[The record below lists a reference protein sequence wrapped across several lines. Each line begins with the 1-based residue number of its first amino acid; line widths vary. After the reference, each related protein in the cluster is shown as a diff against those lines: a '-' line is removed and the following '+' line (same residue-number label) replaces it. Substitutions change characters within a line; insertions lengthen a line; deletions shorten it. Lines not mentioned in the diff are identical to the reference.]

1 MPHRGVHLVRDFLSC
16 IWTPGAGYGE
26 LRTIHRPR
34 NGKPVIHQVFID
46 LSQPEAYTYAGD
58 TASNADREGHDV
70 YFGVLRRTRMG
81 GTAADVV
88 SHAPV
93 LWADVDPYKTHD
105 SQHPLDFYNEGGMGR
120 VLDFPI
126 PPSIIVDS
134 GHGIHAY
141 WLLRDAAP
149 VADASLAMKGIAKD
163 IGGDHTHDPARILR
177 VPGTFNH
184 KDPDNVVPV
193 RLLRLDTT
201 RRYRFSDFSEWLD
214 KGSEGRG
221 TPHSW
226 SPQTYERRA
235 DLPPW
240 LDELIA
246 NGAPRGSRS
255 EQAFKVAIWLARFGY
270 TDQEIQAVFASAPDG
285 IGQKYA
291 ERGDRWLAVT
301 LAAARAQA

>member
-1 MPHRGVHLVRDFLSC
+1 MRDFLSA
-16 IWTPGAGYGE
+16 IWTPGVGYGE

-34 NGKPVIHQVFID
+34 NGKPVIHQAFID
-46 LSQPEAYTYAGD
+46 LSQPEAYTIAAD
-58 TASNADREGHDV
+58 KAFDADRAGHDV
-70 YFGVLRRTRMG
+70 YFGVLRRRNRG

-93 LWADVDPYKTHD
+93 LWADVDPYKEACAD
-105 SQHPLDFYNEGGMGR
+105 GLRPFPELIQGSLAA
-120 VLDFPI
+120 VLNFPI
-126 PPSIIVDS
+126 APSIIVDS

-177 VPGTFNH
+177 VPSTYNY
-184 KDPDNVVPV
+184 KDPDNAVPV

-201 RRYRFSDFSEWLD
+201 RRYRFSDFSEWVD
-214 KGSEGRG
+214 KAHEGRG

-226 SPQTYERRA
+226 FPAAQTYERRA

-255 EQAFKVAIWLARFGY
+255 EQSFKAAVWLMRYGWSDTDIKQAFAG
-270 TDQEIQAVFASAPDG
+270 SPNG
-285 IGQKYA
+285 IGAKYA

>member
-1 MPHRGVHLVRDFLSC
+1 MRDWFSAL
-16 IWTPGAGYGE
+16 WTPGAGYGE

-34 NGKPVIHQVFID
+34 NGKPVIHQAFID
-46 LSQPEAYTYAGD
+46 LSQPEAYTIAAD
-58 TASNADREGHDV
+58 TAHNADVAGHDV
-70 YFGVLRRTRMG
+70 YMGVLRRKNRG

-88 SHAPV
+88 DHAPV
-93 LWADVDPYKTHD
+93 LWADVDPYKYATTED
-105 SQHPLDFYNEGGMGR
+105 GGRYKLLDAGLVS
-120 VLDFPI
+120 VLNFPI
-126 PPSIIVDS
+126 SPSIVVDS

-149 VADASLAMKGIAKD
+149 VADASLAMKGIAKN
-163 IGGDHTHDPARILR
+163 IGGDNTHDPARILR
-177 VPGTFNH
+177 VPGTYNY
-184 KDPDNVVPV
+184 KDPDNAVPV

-214 KGSEGRG
+214 KAHEGRG

-226 SPQTYERRA
+226 FPSAQAYVRRA

-255 EQAFKVAIWLARFGY
+255 EQSFKAAVWLMRYGWTDAEVKAAFAG
-270 TDQEIQAVFASAPDG
+270 SPNG
-285 IGQKYA
+285 IGAKYA
-291 ERGDRWLAVT
+291 ERGDRWLDIT
-301 LAAARAQA
+301 LRAAREAA

>member
-1 MPHRGVHLVRDFLSC
+1 MRDWFSAL
-16 IWTPGAGYGE
+16 WTPGAGYGE
-26 LRTIHRPR
+26 LRAIKRGSPPR
-34 NGKPVIHQVFID
+34 IKQVFVD
-46 LSQPEAYTYAGD
+46 LSIGDDAYTHAAD
-58 TASNADREGHDV
+58 TATEADRAGWDV
-70 YFGVLRRTRMG
+70 YFGVLRRNTTS

-93 LWADVDPYKTHD
+93 LWADLDPHFTGYGG
-105 SQHPLDFYNEGGMGR
+105 PLLPDGWGEPL
-120 VLDFPI
+120 VLNRLHGFPI
-126 PPSIIVDS
+126 SPSIIVDS

-177 VPGTFNH
+177 VPGSYNY
-184 KDPDNVVPV
+184 KSDPVPV

-201 RRYRFSDFSEWLD
+201 RRYRFSDFSEWVD
-214 KGSEGRG
+214 KAHEGRG

-226 SPQTYERRA
+226 FPPARSYERRT

-246 NGAPRGSRS
+246 NGVPKGGRSEACFKAINWLIKFGWTDDEIRHAFLGSR
-255 EQAFKVAIWLARFGY
+255 EGLGERYW
-270 TDQEIQAVFASAPDG
+270 
-285 IGQKYA
+285 
-291 ERGDRWLAVT
+291 ERGTRLLDRDLEKARR
-301 LAAARAQA
+301 AA